1 MRIRLS
7 GEEGGKYRTYEYN
20 LLDRTEKSSNTLSM
34 ARTTG
39 YTCTAAV
46 NLLAEGRFTQKG
58 ISPPE
63 YLGEDESNFEFILAY
78 LKARGVNYHVKATA

>member
-7 GEEGGKYRTYEYN
+7 GKEGGKTRTYEYN
-20 LLDRTEKSSNTLSM
+20 LLDRTEKSSHTLSM

-46 NLLAEGRFTQKG
+46 NLLAEGKFTQKG

-63 YLGEDESNFEFILAY
+63 YLGEDESNFKSILAH
-78 LKARGVNYHVKATA
+78 LKARGVTYHVKTSG